1 MAGTRIYGPLIR
13 AQLELLASD
22 PSTASGLIY
31 FNTGDKLMKMYDGT
45 AWQKLVTEASVQD
58 LSVLPI
64 ITPAKGGLGADAS
77 AWTGFVKATAGSFS
91 AASIASSD
99 LPLVLPSKGGTGV
112 ANNDLSTLTISGNF
126 PVSFT
131 ISNSTALTLPNV
143 GTLATLA
150 GSENLLNKSISS
162 TAGLNGALKLPL
174 GTTAERPTSPVVTEG
189 MIRYNTDLSSF
200 EGRSGGV
207 WSSIGG
213 GGTTDRIT
221 QVGHGFNVGDILYL
235 NGSTYTKAI
244 ATSAAA
250 AEVVGVVSRNIDT
263 DTFEI
268 TLSGEVTGLTG
279 LTAGEVYFLSAST
292 AGLLTTTEPTVVGQV
307 SVPVGVASST
317 TSLYVAPKRGSV
329 VGSSNARTQIAL
341 ANNATTTVQNIAA
354 YDAGEL
360 TGWVSITATTP
371 LRFYVAAQF
380 SKNGAANNYNVSYQV
395 SGDTP
400 PTGFVVTATAAGLL
414 QVTLPSI
421 TGFASA
427 SINYALNA
435 PAVGTS
441 FPLSVQS
448 SSIVWSEPV
457 AFRNKIINGNFDFW
471 QRGTSLASGTG
482 SRYLADRFRTFSET
496 STNTPSRQAF
506 ALGQSDVPN
515 NPTYFHRTV
524 VSSVA
529 GVNNR
534 AILQQA
540 IESVRTLSNKNLV
553 LSFWAKADASKP
565 ISVEFIQDFGTGGTP
580 SAAVTSIGVNKVN
593 LTTSWQKFELPISIP
608 SVLGKTIGTDGN
620 DSLTLNLWF
629 DAGST
634 YNSRTNS
641 LGQQSGTF
649 DIAQVQ
655 LEEGSIATPFEL
667 RPIGTELSLCQR
679 YARFLK
685 VSMVT
690 GGFVQDYQFSDMR
703 TTPAVNIISTTYTGG
718 AFAGQYPYSGRQSA
732 YSSIAGEGIF
742 LLSAEL

>member
-1 MAGTRIYGPLIR
+1 MAQIYGELIR
-13 AQLELLASD
+13 AQLQASTTNLSSPVVGLVYFNNNTLSPEGLKWYTGSEWKVAVDLNSTQTLASKVIDGTCSINASALPSLIDATKIADGSVDNTAFQKLFTVGTDAAGELVNTDGTQTLTNKTLGTGCSFD
-22 PSTASGLIY
+22 PSA
-31 FNTGDKLMKMYDGT
+31 
-45 AWQKLVTEASVQD
+45 
-58 LSVLPI
+58 
-64 ITPAKGGLGADAS
+64 
-77 AWTGFVKATAGSFS
+77 
-91 AASIASSD
+91 
-99 LPLVLPSKGGTGV
+99 LPLTPPSKGGTGV
-112 ANNDLSTLTISGNF
+112 ANNDLSTLTIAGSF

-221 QVGHGFNVGDILYL
+221 QVGHGFNVGDVLYL

-279 LTAGEVYFLSAST
+279 LTAGEVYFLSAAT

-307 SVPVGVASST
+307 SVPVGVASSA

-380 SKNGAANNYNVSYQV
+380 SKNGASNNFNVSYQV

-414 QVTLPSI
+414 QITLPSI

-435 PAVGTS
+435 PAIGTS
-441 FPLSVQS
+441 FPLTISARNVVGDTS
-448 SSIVWSEPV
+448 GTAVPTGYVGEKISASPASPTSAAASNSWANLCSITLTPGVWL
-457 AFRNKIINGNFDFW
+457 INGTAVFTAIGATYTRVGSGISLTSGNIDISTNSAIAIIDSSQSTANTYVNCG
-471 QRGTSLASGTG
+471 QRYLSVSANTTVYLVGLAVYSVIGTSTWNAVSNL
-482 SRYLADRFRTFSET
+482 
-496 STNTPSRQAF
+496 QA
-506 ALGQSDVPN
+506 
-515 NPTYFHRTV
+515 
-524 VSSVA
+524 
-529 GVNNR
+529 
-534 AILQQA
+534 
-540 IESVRTLSNKNLV
+540 VR
-553 LSFWAKADASKP
+553 
-565 ISVEFIQDFGTGGTP
+565 
-580 SAAVTSIGVNKVN
+580 
-593 LTTSWQKFELPISIP
+593 
-608 SVLGKTIGTDGN
+608 
-620 DSLTLNLWF
+620 
-629 DAGST
+629 
-634 YNSRTNS
+634 
-641 LGQQSGTF
+641 
-649 DIAQVQ
+649 IA
-655 LEEGSIATPFEL
+655 
-667 RPIGTELSLCQR
+667 
-679 YARFLK
+679 
-685 VSMVT
+685 
-690 GGFVQDYQFSDMR
+690 
-703 TTPAVNIISTTYTGG
+703 
-718 AFAGQYPYSGRQSA
+718 
-732 YSSIAGEGIF
+732 
-742 LLSAEL
+742 